1 MDEKEHDLYNPA
13 FNSLERLLEND
24 IKLSFQYSSLVS
36 LCLKQLLSICGSMRE
51 FDISSCYDTLNEL
64 KEYIDKEYLAYDKL
78 LLYSKDSLFSKI
90 EPIIL
95 ETSLNT
101 LEMLRHRN
109 KLQFT
114 KNIFSGYTIK
124 TKELVLYDIPDMRFD
139 IFSVLIAFVHI
150 KTFKNLKDKIDNLV
164 INEDKDITYT
174 KTLSVILNKQFVLKS
189 CYNDLLEVLMIYNYL
204 DIDEL
209 PDINVNII
217 VNKFNKIY
225 RDNNGYARFSEVL
238 FKLLVSD
245 LSVMSLEGELI
256 NSPKCVFDY
265 LFFITR
271 FDVILNYMN
280 NEYLWKL
287 YNYCN
292 EINFKNVN
300 IYKNVNSK
308 IKRIIINFN

>member
-1 MDEKEHDLYNPA
+1 MDEKNNNLYNQISD
-13 FNSLERLLEND
+13 SLEQSLDND
-24 IKLSFQYSSLVS
+24 VKICFQYSSIVS
-36 LCLKQLLSICGSMRE
+36 LYLNQLLSICGSMRE
-51 FDISSCYDTLNEL
+51 FDISCCYDVLNDL
-64 KEYIDKEYLAYDKL
+64 KEYIDKESQSYEKL
-78 LLYSKDSLFSKI
+78 LFYSKDSLISKI
-90 EPIIL
+90 EPIIMN
-95 ETSLNT
+95 SSDT

-124 TKELVLYDIPDMRFD
+124 TKELVLDDIPDMRFD

-265 LFFITR
+265 LFFVTR

-308 IKRIIINFN
+308 IKRRIINFN